1 MADFLINY
9 GTIIRNEVHPD
20 DAGKATKRI
29 QELDY
34 DLRVNG
40 FNKKNPPAHL
50 FISADVFEKIF
61 NEAIDALA
69 IKSDLAK
76 MIIKTKA
83 SKEAIEKEI
92 LEKGLTSR
100 QYS

>member
-50 FISADVFEKIF
+50 FISADVFEKY
-61 NEAIDALA
+61 L
-69 IKSDLAK
+69 
-76 MIIKTKA
+76 TK
-83 SKEAIEKEI
+83 
-92 LEKGLTSR
+92 L
-100 QYS
+100 